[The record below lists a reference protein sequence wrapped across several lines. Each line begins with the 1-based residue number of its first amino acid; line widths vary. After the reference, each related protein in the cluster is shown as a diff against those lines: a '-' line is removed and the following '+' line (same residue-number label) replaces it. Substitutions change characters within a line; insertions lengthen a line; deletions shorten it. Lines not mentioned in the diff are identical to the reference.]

1 MKGLYRLLMLITLF
15 ISAGITS
22 VYAQDDGK
30 RRITGTV
37 TDEKGQ
43 PLPGAYVYIKDTQVG
58 TTANL
63 DGMYVIDIDP
73 SDELTFSFIGY
84 LEQTLKPAAKS
95 NTLNVSLEPDT
106 NALEEAVAVAYGA
119 QKRQAVV
126 SSLSTIT
133 TDELKVTSTNIT
145 SSIQGQ
151 LPGLIAVQR
160 NAEPGR
166 DDAEFWIRG
175 VSSFK
180 GGTSPLVLVDGVE
193 RSITDLDADEIESFS
208 LLKDA
213 AATAMYGAEGANGVI
228 LVTTK
233 RGHIGKQQI
242 SLRVEQNLSVP
253 YRIPDFVDSWD
264 YMRLANEAMMN
275 DGMDPMYSE
284 DLIQLYQSGVDPDLY
299 PNAQW
304 TDLIANTIHGQRYTL
319 SFRGGYRKR

>member
-1 MKGLYRLLMLITLF
+1 MMLITLF
-15 ISAGITS
+15 ISAGISS

-37 TDEKGQ
+37 SDENGQ

-84 LEQTLKPAAKS
+84 LEQTLKPGKGS
-95 NTLNVSLEPDT
+95 TLNVSLQPDS

-126 SSLSTIT
+126 SALSTIT
-133 TDELKVTSTNIT
+133 TDDLKVTSTNIT

-160 NAEPGR
+160 GSEPGR

-193 RSITDLDADEIESFS
+193 RSISDLDADEIESFS

-213 AATAMYGAEGANGVI
+213 AATAMSGA
-228 LVTTK
+228 
-233 RGHIGKQQI
+233 
-242 SLRVEQNLSVP
+242 
-253 YRIPDFVDSWD
+253 
-264 YMRLANEAMMN
+264 
-275 DGMDPMYSE
+275 
-284 DLIQLYQSGVDPDLY
+284 
-299 PNAQW
+299 
-304 TDLIANTIHGQRYTL
+304 
-319 SFRGGYRKR
+319 